1 MSAINAKSVVV
12 LRLEYGGGFGE
23 DFRILPEWYRDF
35 EFPCASNLEAL
46 SEAILRIL
54 GWDPCHLYE
63 FTIEDRTYADLG
75 YDDSLFVDIDGISAS
90 CRAPLYA
97 LRLSQGQEIHYTFD
111 FGDWHRFVLTILSV
125 KPAPSDEAS
134 YPRLSSWEGANIVQ
148 HPGSLDKA
156 GEKRYRSAAPS
167 ITGSHN
173 PFFEATLGVRGKRGG
188 DYSSVCGTPSTKWA
202 IPFVTV
208 RDKRELEA
216 WRDSNDKHL
225 WQRAVTIL
233 ENRTMSIEAI
243 ASKVERSPQSVQDW
257 IRKYSW
263 HGLDGIV
270 DRRHGKRPPSQ
281 KNVRRSEIR
290 QKGILEILHD
300 RPASFGINRSNWN
313 LESLARAYEAR
324 HGERLA
330 KSTVGRLVSKSG
342 YRLRKAWKALTS
354 PDPDY
359 REKVNLLLNTLRN
372 LRDDELL
379 FFVDELGPLRVRKY
393 GGRTYMK
400 KRAQEVPQVQP
411 HRGSIT
417 LAGALS
423 ATANQVSWF
432 FSDAKDTS
440 SMIDL
445 IEVLFNQHND
455 QSRLYVTWDGASWHR
470 SQDLVD
476 WLDAFNRD
484 TERRQGG
491 PTISLIPLPVSAQ
504 FLDVIEA
511 VFSGMKRAVIHHSDY
526 RSTQEMKSAISAHF
540 RERNDFFKQNP
551 QRAGK
556 KIWNIDFFED
566 YGNLPSGNYRE
577 W

>member
-1 MSAINAKSVVV
+1 MFAINTKVVV
-12 LRLEYGGGFGE
+12 FRLEYAGGFGE

-35 EFPCASNLEAL
+35 EFLGASSLEAL

-75 YDDSLFVDIDGISAS
+75 YDDSLFVDIEGISAS

-97 LRLSQGQEIHYTFD
+97 LPLSQGQEIHYTFD

-125 KPAPSDEAS
+125 KPAPWDGAG
-134 YPRLSSWEGANIVQ
+134 YPRLLSWEGENIVQ

-156 GEKRYRSAAPS
+156 REKRYRSAAPS

-173 PFFEATLGVRGKRGG
+173 PFAEETRNVRGERG
-188 DYSSVCGTPSTKWA
+188 DNYASVCGTPSTKWA

-208 RDKRELEA
+208 TDKQELQV
-216 WRDSNDKHL
+216 WRDSNDKRL

-233 ENRTMSIEAI
+233 ENRTMSVEAI
-243 ASKVERSPQSVQDW
+243 ASKVERPPRSVQNW
-257 IRKYSW
+257 MRQYSW
-263 HGLDGIV
+263 HGLEGIV
-270 DRRHGKRPPSQ
+270 DRRHGKRPSSQ
-281 KNVRRSEIR
+281 RNVQRSEIR
-290 QKGILEILHD
+290 QKRILEILHD
-300 RPASFGINRSNWN
+300 RPSSFGINRSNWN

-324 HGERLA
+324 HGERLG

-342 YRLRKAWKALTS
+342 YRFRKARKVLTS

-359 REKVNLLLNTLRN
+359 REKVNLLLNTLHN

-393 GGRTYMK
+393 GGRTYTK
-400 KRAQEVPQVQP
+400 EQAQEVPQVQP

-423 ATANQVSWF
+423 ATANQVSWL
-432 FSDAKDTS
+432 FSDAKDTF

-445 IEVLFNQHND
+445 IEILFNQHNNM
-455 QSRLYVTWDGASWHR
+455 SRLYVTWDGASWHR
-470 SQDLVD
+470 SQDLFD

-484 TERRQGG
+484 TEQRQDG
-491 PTISLIPLPVSAQ
+491 PTIFLLPLPVSAQ

-526 RSTQEMKSAISAHF
+526 RSTREMKSAISAHF
-540 RERNDFFKQNP
+540 KDRNDFFKQNP

-556 KIWNIDFFED
+556 KIWDIDFFED
-566 YGNLPSGNYRE
+566 YDNLPSGNYRE

>member
-1 MSAINAKSVVV
+1 
-12 LRLEYGGGFGE
+12 
-23 DFRILPEWYRDF
+23 
-35 EFPCASNLEAL
+35 
-46 SEAILRIL
+46 
-54 GWDPCHLYE
+54 
-63 FTIEDRTYADLG
+63 
-75 YDDSLFVDIDGISAS
+75 
-90 CRAPLYA
+90 
-97 LRLSQGQEIHYTFD
+97 
-111 FGDWHRFVLTILSV
+111 
-125 KPAPSDEAS
+125 
-134 YPRLSSWEGANIVQ
+134 
-148 HPGSLDKA
+148 
-156 GEKRYRSAAPS
+156 
-167 ITGSHN
+167 
-173 PFFEATLGVRGKRGG
+173 
-188 DYSSVCGTPSTKWA
+188 
-202 IPFVTV
+202 
-208 RDKRELEA
+208 
-216 WRDSNDKHL
+216 
-225 WQRAVTIL
+225 
-233 ENRTMSIEAI
+233 
-243 ASKVERSPQSVQDW
+243 
-257 IRKYSW
+257 
-263 HGLDGIV
+263 
-270 DRRHGKRPPSQ
+270 
-281 KNVRRSEIR
+281 
-290 QKGILEILHD
+290 
-300 RPASFGINRSNWN
+300 
-313 LESLARAYEAR
+313 
-324 HGERLA
+324 
-330 KSTVGRLVSKSG
+330 
-342 YRLRKAWKALTS
+342 
-354 PDPDY
+354 
-359 REKVNLLLNTLRN
+359 LLNTLRN